1 MTERRERGERLTLL
15 ALLFGSI
22 VEYWSQRSILVPKK
36 YTGPMEICWSHGSI
50 LVPWKYTGPKK
61 YTGPIENVKR
71 AALDKV
77 DNETMGPGL
86 FFFTTGIAWSHGNM
100 LVPSGS
106 LAGKLVH

>member
-1 MTERRERGERLTLL
+1 M
-15 ALLFGSI
+15 GSI

-36 YTGPMEICWSHGSI
+36 YTGPKEKCWSHGSI